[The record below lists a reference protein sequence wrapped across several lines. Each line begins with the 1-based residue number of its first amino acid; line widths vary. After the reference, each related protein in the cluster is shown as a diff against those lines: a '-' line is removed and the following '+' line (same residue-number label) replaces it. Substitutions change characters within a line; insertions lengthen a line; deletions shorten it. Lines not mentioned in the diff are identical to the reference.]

1 MGLKI
6 EVDYEVADRI
16 VVSQLFESRASLMKD
31 LGNSHHV
38 FVWGD
43 QEADDIE
50 IQKHIDALDLLLQ
63 WYATPDQLEELYG
76 AE

>member
-6 EVDYEVADRI
+6 EVDYEIADQI
-16 VVSQLFESRASLMKD
+16 VVSQLSESRDSLMKD
-31 LGNSHHV
+31 LGNGSNV

-63 WYATPDQLEELYG
+63 WYATPDQLKDMYD